1 MSVRMYV
8 WMYVTIYVFPYKN
21 KTKRGRKII
30 FAESHKGVTRNMLL
44 KFQISNLISTGA
56 RRGRIPPPPPP
67 IVTLPDETKTKI
79 DIKLIFT
86 CWLN

>member
-1 MSVRMYV
+1 MPIYIIYKIGLSVCLYGCMYGCMSRF
-8 WMYVTIYVFPYKN
+8 TFFLIKN

-56 RRGRIPPPPPP
+56 RRGRIPPSPPPNC
-67 IVTLPDETKTKI
+67 
-79 DIKLIFT
+79 DIA
-86 CWLN
+86 